1 MHGQVR
7 DYAIGIGAALLA
19 LALRAALEPWL
30 HGSLPFLLA
39 FGGVT
44 LAVWRAGAGPAIV
57 AALIGYAGSNLV
69 VRGEVIPEGIYGR
82 GWGISI
88 MAYALSS
95 GAIIAF
101 GVVIRAAHAR
111 LLAENEFRRRAE
123 DEAIRSRQALA
134 LEDRRKSEFLAT
146 LAHELR
152 NPLAPLRSA
161 LQVLRGPRAEAAARA
176 QALAVMDRQLRHM
189 VRLIDDLLDVSRI
202 SRDQVRLQRAP
213 LDLAGV
219 VRAALETA
227 GPVIAAKHHRV
238 ELAWPDQAA
247 WVDGDA
253 TRLTQILSNLL
264 DNAAKYTPAG
274 GRIAVALRAAGEAA
288 EIVVEDDGVGI
299 PPDKLPRVF
308 DMFARV
314 ETEGA
319 APQAG
324 LGIGLALARRLA
336 ELHAGTLV
344 AQSAGPGRG
353 SGFVLRLPR
362 IAAPAAAAT
371 PAAAPTS
378 TGALQRRILVV
389 DDNVDAATAMAAML
403 ELDGHRVEAAF
414 DGASALDAA
423 DRFEPEVALLD
434 IGMPGMDGHELARR
448 LALRPW
454 ARALVLVAVTGWGQE
469 TDRRRSQDAGF
480 AHHLVKPVDPAD
492 LAALLAALR

>member
-1 MHGQVR
+1 MNGEAR

-19 LALRAALEPWL
+19 LGLRAALEPWL

-44 LAVWRAGAGPAIV
+44 VAVWRAGAGPAIV
-57 AALIGYAGSNLV
+57 AALIGYLGSNLV
-69 VRGEVIPEGIYGR
+69 VRGEVIPEGLYGR
-82 GWGISI
+82 GWGISLA
-88 MAYALSS
+88 AYALSS

-101 GVVIRAAHAR
+101 GVVIRGAHAR

-161 LQVLRGPRAEAAARA
+161 LQVLRSGADAAGRA

-202 SRDQVRLQRAP
+202 SRDQMHLQRAP
-213 LDLAGV
+213 LDVGTV

-227 GPVIAAKHHRV
+227 EPVLAAKHHHV
-238 ELAWPDQAA
+238 ELTWPEEPA

-264 DNAAKYTPAG
+264 DNSAKYTAPG
-274 GRIAVALRAAGEAA
+274 GRIAVALHAAVDA
-288 EIVVEDDGVGI
+288 VVVAVDDDGIGI
-299 PPDKLPRVF
+299 PADKLPRVF

-336 ELHAGTLV
+336 QLHGGTL
-344 AQSAGPGRG
+344 AAESAGPGRG
-353 SGFVLRLPR
+353 SRFVLRLPR
-362 IAAPAAAAT
+362 IAAPAHAVP
-371 PAAAPTS
+371 PAALSVVDTS
-378 TGALQRRILVV
+378 PRRILVV

-403 ELDGHRVEAAF
+403 EIDGHRVEAAI

-423 DRFEPEVALLD
+423 ERFEPEVALLD

-448 LALRPW
+448 LAARPW
-454 ARALVLVAVTGWGQE
+454 AKGLVLVAVTGWGQD
-469 TDRRRSQDAGF
+469 TDRRRSEAAGF
-480 AHHLVKPVDPAD
+480 AHHLVKPVDPGD
-492 LAALLAALR
+492 LTSLLAAVR

>member
-1 MHGQVR
+1 MNSEAR

-39 FGGVT
+39 FGAVT
-44 LAVWRAGAGPAIV
+44 IAVWRAGAGPAVV
-57 AALIGYAGSNLV
+57 AALIGYVGSNLV
-69 VRGEVIPEGIYGR
+69 VRGEVIPEGLYGR
-82 GWGISI
+82 GWSISLA
-88 MAYALSS
+88 AYALSS

-101 GVVIRAAHAR
+101 GVVIRGAHAR

-123 DEAIRSRQALA
+123 DEAIRSREALA

-161 LQVLRGPRAEAAARA
+161 LQVLCGRGADAAGRA
-176 QALAVMDRQLRHM
+176 QALVVMDRQLRHM

-202 SRDQVRLQRAP
+202 SRDQMRLQRAP
-213 LDLAGV
+213 LDVATV
-219 VRAALETA
+219 VRAALDTA
-227 GPVIAAKHHRV
+227 EPVLAAKHHRV
-238 ELAWPDQAA
+238 ELAWPEEPA

-264 DNAAKYTPAG
+264 DNAAKYTPPG
-274 GRIAVALRAAGEAA
+274 GRIAVSLHVADDSAVVA
-288 EIVVEDDGVGI
+288 VEDDGIGI

-314 ETEGA
+314 EAEGT
-319 APQAG
+319 APQTG

-336 ELHAGTLV
+336 LLHGGTLV
-344 AQSAGPGRG
+344 GESAGSGRG
-353 SGFVLRLPR
+353 SRFVLRLPR
-362 IAAPAAAAT
+362 IPEPARAAT
-371 PAAAPTS
+371 PEAPSVEDAAP
-378 TGALQRRILVV
+378 RRILVV

-403 ELDGHRVEAAF
+403 EIDGHRVEAAF

-423 DRFEPEVALLD
+423 ERFEPEVALLD

-448 LALRPW
+448 LAARPW
-454 ARALVLVAVTGWGQE
+454 AKRLVLVAVTGWGQE
-469 TDRRRSQDAGF
+469 TDRRRSEAAGF

-492 LAALLAALR
+492 LASLLATVR